1 MIDRHVVIEKG
12 RTALYMQCNRDG
24 RFIDDPAVSIYKF
37 LQAHLTEYEFDPR
50 LRRSKI
56 VYYYFKYDKATGIL
70 HLPVNILPQLT
81 IFLDNYRVS
90 YTIVDVPANDAA
102 DIHIVNIGEFE
113 DRDYQATAIEFL
125 SNDKPMKAL
134 ELQTGCLV
142 GDSVISYYYD
152 WDEQHIRLEDLYLS
166 RENLSNTGIKSLN
179 ERHFQINGIEE
190 VLYSGIKSVY
200 KMTLLNGAYLVG
212 TFDHQ
217 IKTFDGWIKL
227 GDTLDRYVVVDNGHS
242 VFPAF
247 CKCISIDY
255 IGERD
260 TYDIRC
266 NEPYS
271 NFVANGIVAHNSG
284 KTYSAVRAIYE
295 VKKRALVIVP
305 ASLINQWY
313 DAMFSMVEAKVDI
326 IRGGKSIMDIIK
338 LDYAIDSDILLA
350 SISTLQDYACG
361 AKSYDPFPSF
371 REFIK
376 GLQVGF
382 KITDECHLNFHAN
395 TMIDIQSD
403 IKYNAYLSA
412 THMRSKSSNRIFQK
426 VYPPEIRFAGKAYE
440 KYVRITEYQYAL
452 GYINE
457 KYIQTQRGYS
467 QAKYEK
473 LLMRSP
479 QKLDDLFERV
489 FYSVIEE
496 YYISKKK
503 PGQKLLIIVGRR
515 EFAELTTEW
524 IIATYPDLKACCF
537 LYETPDEE
545 LETAE
550 VIVSTVGSCATGRD
564 VKNLKSMILFTSFS
578 SEQLVLQSLG
588 RLRKLPGETPEFV
601 NLVNTQIGA
610 HQRHANVKRPIYNH
624 VGASFTIVQS

>member
-1 MIDRHVVIEKG
+1 MIDRHVVIERG

-24 RFIDDPAVSIYKF
+24 RFVNDPAISIYKF
-37 LQAHLTEYEFDPR
+37 LQTHLTEYEFDPR
-50 LRRSKI
+50 LRISKI
-56 VYYYFKYDKATGIL
+56 VYYYFKYDRATGIL

-81 IFLDNYRVS
+81 IYLDNYRVK
-90 YTIVDVPANDAA
+90 YTIVDIPANEAA
-102 DIHIVNIGEFE
+102 DINIVNIGEFE

-125 SNDKPMKAL
+125 SNNKPMKAL

-142 GDSVISYYYD
+142 GETDISYY
-152 WDEQHIRLEDLYLS
+152 WELDERKITLKDLYQW
-166 RENLSNTGIKSLN
+166 SNNTEVNIKSFN
-179 ERHFQINGIEE
+179 ERHFQANVIEE
-190 VLYSGIKSVY
+190 VIYSGIKSVY
-200 KMTLLNGAYLVG
+200 KMTLLNGKYIIG

-217 IKTFDGWIKL
+217 IKTFDGWINL
-227 GDTLDRYVVVDNGHS
+227 GDTLDRYVMVDNGHS
-242 VFPAF
+242 IFPAF
-247 CKCISIDY
+247 CKCVNIDY
-255 IGERD
+255 IGEQD

-266 NEPYS
+266 KGS
-271 NFVANGIVAHNSG
+271 LCNFVANDIVVHNSG
-284 KTYSAVRAIYE
+284 KTYSAVRAICE

-326 IRGGKSIMDIIK
+326 LRGGKSIMDIIK
-338 LDYAIDSDILLA
+338 SKYLIDSDILLA

-361 AKSYDPFPSF
+361 SKSYDSFPDF
-371 REFIK
+371 RSFIK
-376 GLQVGF
+376 GLRVGF

-426 VYPPEIRFAGKAYE
+426 VYPPDIRFAGKAYE

-452 GYINE
+452 GFINE

-479 QKLDDLFERV
+479 QKIDDLFERV
-489 FYSVIEE
+489 FYRVIEE
-496 YYISKKK
+496 YYISKKRH
-503 PGQKLLIIVGRR
+503 GQKLLIIVGRR
-515 EFAELTTEW
+515 EFAELLTEW
-524 IIATYPDLKACCF
+524 IKATYPDFESCCF

-588 RLRKLPGETPEFV
+588 RLRKLPDDTPEFV

-610 HQRHANVKRPIYNH
+610 HQRHANVKRPIYNQ